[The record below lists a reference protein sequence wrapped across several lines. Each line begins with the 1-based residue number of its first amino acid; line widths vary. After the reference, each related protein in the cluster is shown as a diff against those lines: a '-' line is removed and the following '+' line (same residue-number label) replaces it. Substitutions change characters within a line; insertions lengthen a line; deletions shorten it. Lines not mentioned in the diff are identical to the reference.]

1 MKRIE
6 YIDIDEKFSKVSSM
20 RKKSFLIFYLV
31 LILVLAGLGFAAV
44 NYVSSVLA
52 EYEAA
57 QPDKMAV
64 DCAEE
69 IHNAAKEKHLD
80 KVLSFAAVKREID
93 ISDEEYERF
102 QQEIANGTLSVKKS
116 SETDQGK
123 NVLCY
128 NILLNDGSTVAKYKI
143 KSMGQ
148 ETKLAIFPIE
158 KWKQQSLEATMYSEE
173 FSLPSSVTVTLN
185 GERASGTPS
194 EDGSTVSYRLC
205 SITEPDIVISDA
217 LGNSVPYSNEGKYSF
232 KQYKLTLPSD
242 FTVAGK
248 EPIAPTSEEKTPIEE
263 LNRLYDIFPDIPV
276 LYSYDLIVMENK
288 DYSLTV
294 IDNNGQNVDISE
306 MGDVISITSLSGGEA
321 VTDKIENP
329 PDPLEMAKQ
338 WSLFMTKDLNG
349 DKYGFYTMAKYL
361 FKDSEMYKRAWEWAT
376 GPDITYTSLHTL
388 AYPPFTKEEVKNY
401 ITYSDKCFSCEIF
414 LEKPLYLKFGGTA
427 IDTIHSVFYFGLM
440 DDTDNGIDDPH
451 WGIIDAVSVFE

>member
-1 MKRIE
+1 MS
-6 YIDIDEKFSKVSSM
+6 DSKKAVFKTPSK
-20 RKKSFLIFYLV
+20 RKKGFLIFYLIF
-31 LILVLAGLGFAAV
+31 ILVLAVLGFAAV
-44 NYVSSVLA
+44 NYVSAVLV

-57 QPDKMAV
+57 QPDKMAM

-69 IHNAAKEKHLD
+69 IHNAAKEKRLD
-80 KVLSFAAVKREID
+80 KVLSFAAVKREIE

-102 QQEIANGTLSVKKS
+102 QQEIANGTLTVKKF
-116 SETDQGK
+116 SEADEGK

-173 FSLPSSVTVTLN
+173 FSLPSSVTVILN
-185 GERASGTPS
+185 GEMAIGTPS
-194 EDGSTVSYRLC
+194 EDGKTVYYRLC
-205 SITEPDIVISDA
+205 SITEPDIVISDV

-232 KQYKLTLPSD
+232 KQYKLTVPSN
-242 FTVAGK
+242 FTVMGK
-248 EPIAPTSEEKTPIEE
+248 EPVSPTSEEKTPMEE
-263 LNRLYDIFPDIPV
+263 LNRIYDLFPDLPV

-288 DYSLTV
+288 DHSLTV
-294 IDNNGQNVDISE
+294 LDNNGQNVDISE
-306 MGDVISITSLSGGEA
+306 KGDVISITSLSSSDA
-321 VTDKIENP
+321 VSDKIENP
-329 PDPLEMAKQ
+329 PDPLEIAKQ

-349 DKYGFYTMAKYL
+349 DRYGFYTMAKYL
-361 FKDSEMYKRAWEWAT
+361 FKDSDMYNRAWEWAT
-376 GPDITYTSLHTL
+376 GPDIAYTSLHTL

-414 LEKPLYLKFGGTA
+414 LEKPLYLDVGSTA